1 MTVKI
6 FSGISEAAKAL
17 KDPQRA
23 TPADVVEGVGSR
35 DAASKGLFSRIND
48 IFHIDP
54 SRIVE
59 NVNHLTHE
67 GGIDATI
74 YPTYG
79 YPENGKWTIP
89 LRGRVHQKRQLPDHV
104 IAGVV
109 ARRID
114 CTNPDLSNLVA
125 RSRDFTDDS
134 RSGQTVSIQFDS
146 DPKSERHGFP
156 ASDFNG
162 LIESRIELSDE
173 RAREL
178 LEAQGDTGWLAFTV
192 VSDGHTGRGRVRLI
206 EPEGL
211 SVVTDIDDTI
221 KVTLVPGDKDQVLR
235 NTLCEDFR
243 AADGMA
249 DKYRSE
255 WADATFHYVSGGPWQ
270 LYRALQE
277 FLIDGA
283 GGFPQGSF
291 HMTYHPKNFLSEDTR
306 EILIESI
313 VGSLGNTFNHKVNEI
328 SRLMERFPGRRFVL
342 VGDSGEV
349 DPEVYRHITE
359 KFPGR
364 VEAVWIRDVLND
376 REVNPYRL
384 EGMNVIKVDPP
395 VCATI
400 HHYQKLSTRF
410 QEVYNRP
417 YARNTS
423 APCG

>member
-1 MTVKI
+1 MTDSVT
-6 FSGISEAAKAL
+6 S
-17 KDPQRA
+17 KDA
-23 TPADVVEGVGSR
+23 S
-35 DAASKGLFSRIND
+35 SKGLFDRINN

-54 SRIVE
+54 SRIAE
-59 NVNHLTHE
+59 GVNRLTHE
-67 GGIDATI
+67 GEVEATI

-79 YPENGKWTIP
+79 YPENGEWTIP

-104 IAGVV
+104 IASVV

-134 RSGQTVSIQFDS
+134 RSGLTVTIQFDS
-146 DPKSERHGFP
+146 TNERHSFP

-162 LIESRIELSDE
+162 LIESEIKLSDE
-173 RAREL
+173 QARGM
-178 LEAQGDTGWLAFTV
+178 LEAQGNTGWLAFTV

-221 KVTLVPGDKDQVLR
+221 RVTLVPGDKDQVLR
-235 NTLCEDFR
+235 NTLCEDFK

-249 DKYRSE
+249 EKYRSE
-255 WADATFHYVSGGPWQ
+255 WPDASYHYVSGGPWQ

-277 FLIDGA
+277 FLVDGA
-283 GGFPQGSF
+283 GGFPAGSF

-313 VGSLGNTFNHKVNEI
+313 VGSLGNTFNHKVKEI
-328 SRLMERFPGRRFVL
+328 SSLMERFPQRRFIL

-349 DPEVYRHITE
+349 DPEVYRHIME

-376 REVNPYRL
+376 NKFNDYRL
-384 EGMNVIKVDPP
+384 KGMNVIKVDPP
-395 VCATI
+395 ICATI

-410 QEVYNRP
+410 QEVYNLP
-417 YARNTS
+417 YARNTD